1 MARKRTRKKK
11 SMSEFALSRI
21 PSSAVIQFI
30 FYEDFDNDGIKE
42 AIIGF
47 SRFSPFPP
55 DSAILLIKRQ
65 EEEFKHIWLPLTDN
79 PALPDQTGI
88 LDNAAAADTDNDGTP
103 ELIVSRALNSEHEIE
118 VTVYDWNGDS
128 FAPAWRSSEVFYHGS
143 MEVDVTE
150 NGDIPGIIVEYGVKM
165 ENDLIEVN
173 DSSYHVRAACS
184 YKWDGASYIRSGYN
198 VRAPY
203 VSFNAAADFLL
214 AVWTGDFDKAYGSV
228 VLPGFL
234 GLEGLDDSSPAAFKS
249 HLEKKVLPVIGRNL
263 EKGRLVPA
271 EPSDTCC
278 QFYGAE
284 DTFSVELVRENG
296 RVKVYSLNIIKII

>member
-1 MARKRTRKKK
+1 MDRKRTRKKK
-11 SMSEFALSRI
+11 SMSEFAFSRI
-21 PSSAVIQFI
+21 PDGAVIQFI

-55 DSAILLIKRQ
+55 DSAILLVKRHN
-65 EEEFKHIWLPLTDN
+65 EEFKHAWLPLTDN
-79 PALPDQTGI
+79 KALPDQAGL
-88 LDNAAAADTDNDGTP
+88 LDNAAAADTDNDGIP

-143 MEVDVTE
+143 MEVDDTD
-150 NGDIPGIIVEYGVKM
+150 NGGIPGIIIEYGLKT

-173 DSSYHVRAACS
+173 NSSYHVRAACS
-184 YKWDGASYIRSGYN
+184 FKWDGASYIRSGCK
-198 VRAPY
+198 VRTPY
-203 VSFNAAADFLL
+203 ISFNTAADFLL
-214 AVWTGDFDKAYGSV
+214 AVWGGDLEKAYASV
-228 VLPGFL
+228 ILPGFL
-234 GLEGLDDSSPAAFKS
+234 GLDGLDDSSPEAFKS
-249 HLEKKVLPVIGRNL
+249 HLEKKVLPVISRNL
-263 EKGRLVPA
+263 EKGKLVPA

-296 RVKVYSLNIIKII
+296 RMMVYSLSIIKII